1 MKQQSVLLL
10 FQNEFYNVQPATKIF
25 EYSMSGLI
33 TIATDTFENKIN
45 KWDNGILCD
54 DTKKVSIIRYY
65 YWKETL

>member
-45 KWDNGILCD
+45 K
-54 DTKKVSIIRYY
+54 
-65 YWKETL
+65 

>member
-1 MKQQSVLLL
+1 
-10 FQNEFYNVQPATKIF
+10 
-25 EYSMSGLI
+25 MSGLI